1 MTHIVFGSH
10 RNEDDLT
17 VKLTEIVFM
26 NAVIKTG
33 LAKGVTTQN
42 LMVSRAKELLQRG
55 LGLTVDL
62 AGTMGLPSALRR
74 NLHQLGTSWSHRGSR
89 ESRTSLRV

>member
-1 MTHIVFGSH
+1 VKKDEINPSSEYS
-10 RNEDDLT
+10 NEDDLT

-42 LMVSRAKELLQRG
+42 LMVR
-55 LGLTVDL
+55 L
-62 AGTMGLPSALRR
+62 ALFTAFFVFFSIGEDEEPL
-74 NLHQLGTSWSHRGSR
+74 
-89 ESRTSLRV
+89 

>member
-1 MTHIVFGSH
+1 M
-10 RNEDDLT
+10 T

-42 LMVSRAKELLQRG
+42 LMVRFVSLL
-55 LGLTVDL
+55 
-62 AGTMGLPSALRR
+62 
-74 NLHQLGTSWSHRGSR
+74 
-89 ESRTSLRV
+89 SLRLIAHVPLSRLQEQWEFLQLAVATYINSELPGIPTAIVSSACC